1 MIHDNESSNHSGNRP
16 FEDILGTR
24 MSRRNLLAC
33 GTILSAT
40 GFLPALAGNK
50 ALVQSASAAIA
61 QGARDSVPQ
70 SATAA
75 IAQGSNLINFPV
87 VPVAD
92 GSGPVPNISSAYQQH
107 NSATVSPLRVLPTLG
122 RNLTPASIF
131 LTPIT
136 LTKKTASAGYSKSI
150 R

>member
-1 MIHDNESSNHSGNRP
+1 MIHDNESSNQSGNRP
-16 FEDILGTR
+16 FEDILHTR

-61 QGARDSVPQ
+61 QGASNSVPQ

-75 IAQGSNLINFPV
+75 IAQGSSLINFPV
-87 VPVAD
+87 LPAD
-92 GSGPVPNISSAYQQH
+92 YLFKLMEFSRYYPQGWRYYWC
-107 NSATVSPLRVLPTLG
+107 LG
-122 RNLTPASIF
+122 
-131 LTPIT
+131 
-136 LTKKTASAGYSKSI
+136 
-150 R
+150 